1 MRSLNNWI
9 NILVEYVKASLVRD
23 TITSS
28 TNLDL
33 SGVADNESLFAD
45 GLLDSLN
52 AIEIIETLEN
62 RFAIMFEV
70 EDFTENNF
78 RTIESIVV
86 IINQVLERNTN
97 SR

>member
-1 MRSLNNWI
+1 M
-9 NILVEYVKASLVRD
+9 VEYVKASLVRD

>member
-1 MRSLNNWI
+1 M
-9 NILVEYVKASLVRD
+9 VEYVKAHLVRD

-33 SGVADNESLFAD
+33 SGIADNVSLFAD

-52 AIEIIETLEN
+52 AIEIIETLER
-62 RFAIMFEV
+62 RFAIMFAV
-70 EDFTENNF
+70 EDLTEKNF
-78 RTIESIVV
+78 ETIASIVE
-86 IINQVLERNTN
+86 IINQILERNTN